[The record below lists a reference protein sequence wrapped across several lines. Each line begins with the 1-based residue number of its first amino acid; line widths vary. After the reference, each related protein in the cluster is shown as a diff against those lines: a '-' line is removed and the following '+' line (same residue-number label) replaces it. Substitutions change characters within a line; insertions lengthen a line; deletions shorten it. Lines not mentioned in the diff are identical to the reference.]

1 MGYMIIKLYKKK
13 QLSKKQLSKK
23 QMVSCLMIGIILV
36 VTIGLIVKSL
46 TTKEILKTGVVDI
59 EGQGY
64 TLTLKNHQ
72 LYVENS
78 TTKVIST
85 LLEEPLLDMTCYDM
99 NQDGKK
105 ELLVLTLNKES
116 SKVKGR
122 SFGREL
128 QFYTLEVENEL
139 LTPYLIYKNDISSV
153 NPFSLRAGKLEP
165 GEAYTNIFVG
175 VYKNTKYYKEVMNRP
190 FFFSWNGE
198 FIERKWT
205 GSYLSHNELMDL
217 VFVDLTGDGAD
228 EVAVLEKTPAGT
240 YQVSLYKWLN
250 FGFDYLTTSKQTY
263 PQLGCLKL
271 EKKGEQSKIKLQYSN
286 GAEEE
291 VDF

>member
-1 MGYMIIKLYKKK
+1 M
-13 QLSKKQLSKK
+13 
-23 QMVSCLMIGIILV
+23 MIGIIVL
-36 VTIGLIVKSL
+36 VTIGFIISSPAIKEIVK
-46 TTKEILKTGVVDI
+46 TEVADI

-78 TTKVIST
+78 ITKVIST
-85 LLEEPLLDMTCYDM
+85 LLEGPLLDMTCYDM

-175 VYKNTKYYKEVMNRP
+175 VYKIQN
-190 FFFSWNGE
+190 
-198 FIERKWT
+198 II
-205 GSYLSHNELMDL
+205 
-217 VFVDLTGDGAD
+217 
-228 EVAVLEKTPAGT
+228 
-240 YQVSLYKWLN
+240 
-250 FGFDYLTTSKQTY
+250 
-263 PQLGCLKL
+263 
-271 EKKGEQSKIKLQYSN
+271 KK
-286 GAEEE
+286 
-291 VDF
+291 

>member
-1 MGYMIIKLYKKK
+1 MVYMIIKLYKKK
-13 QLSKKQLSKK
+13 QLSKKQ
-23 QMVSCLMIGIILV
+23 MVSYLMMIGIIVLA
-36 VTIGLIVKSL
+36 TIGFIISSPAIKEIVK
-46 TTKEILKTGVVDI
+46 TEVVDI
-59 EGQGY
+59 KDQGY

-78 TTKVIST
+78 ITKVIST
-85 LLEEPLLDMTCYDM
+85 LLEGPLLDMTCYDM

-105 ELLVLTLNKES
+105 ELLVLTLNQEFS
-116 SKVKGR
+116 EVKGR